1 MVPSAAFQ
9 VGFNE
14 NIESFNS
21 TPSERKDHYLD
32 KLSSATCIYNK
43 SEGFYSR
50 NDAIYAHVDSFV
62 KCVII
67 FDNGIL
73 KEEWANNG

>member
-1 MVPSAAFQ
+1 MVQSAAFR

-14 NIESFNS
+14 NVESFNS
-21 TPSERKDHYLD
+21 TSGEKKDHYLNS
-32 KLSSATCIYNK
+32 LSSATCIYNK

-50 NDAIYAHVDSFV
+50 NDAIYAHVASFV
-62 KCVII
+62 KCVIL